1 MVPPNIYAWSLARG
15 EFSGAPPRR
24 DRFFGRLGRR
34 EYPCSMGRAASA
46 VALGAVIACGA
57 GCSSA
62 PEPIAFQN
70 RVFYQY
76 DELAGELSPF
86 ERRYPQ
92 LDRAEEPPNPQYIG
106 VCVLEG
112 AVCFPRPRNWIVRR
126 ASLSPEKRFIEYV
139 SPAEY
144 IFAIYERIDSPTD
157 PWREVLQ
164 RYEDDQSA
172 LGAKIIGGRVP
183 IATANAQGRAYVL
196 RRSVRGAK
204 APFENVSHEFL
215 ARSEM
220 RIALVQIV
228 HQTPNIEP
236 VTGELLPVVNRL
248 ELY

>member
-1 MVPPNIYAWSLARG
+1 M
-15 EFSGAPPRR
+15 
-24 DRFFGRLGRR
+24 RLGVI
-34 EYPCSMGRAASA
+34 PAAL
-46 VALGAVIACGA
+46 VLGALSLTAL

-62 PEPIAFQN
+62 PEPVAFQN

-76 DELAGELSPF
+76 DEFAGEISPF
-86 ERRYPQ
+86 ERRYPP

-112 AVCFPRPRNWIVRR
+112 AACFPRPRNWIVRR

-144 IFAIYERIDSPTD
+144 IFAIYERIESPRD
-157 PWREVLQ
+157 PWRVVMD
-164 RYEDDQSA
+164 RYEEDQKE
-172 LGAKIIGGRVP
+172 LGAEIIGSRVP
-183 IATANAQGRAYVL
+183 IATANSQGRAYVV
-196 RRSVRGAK
+196 RRRIRGAK
-204 APFENVSHEFL
+204 SPFENVAHEFL
-215 ARSEM
+215 ARSDM

-236 VTGELLPVVNRL
+236 VAGELLPVVNKF

>member
-1 MVPPNIYAWSLARG
+1 MRGAAFRGLA
-15 EFSGAPPRR
+15 
-24 DRFFGRLGRR
+24 L
-34 EYPCSMGRAASA
+34 AAF
-46 VALGAVIACGA
+46 VAGLT

-112 AVCFPRPRNWIVRR
+112 AACFPRPRNWIVRR

-144 IFAIYERIDSPTD
+144 IFSIYERVESPSD
-157 PWREVLQ
+157 PWRVVLD
-164 RYEDDQSA
+164 RYEEDQAA
-172 LGAKIIGGRVP
+172 LGAKILGGRVP
-183 IATANAQGRAYVL
+183 MATANAQGRAYVL

-204 APFENVSHEFL
+204 APFENVAHEFL
-215 ARSEM
+215 ARSDM

-236 VTGELLPVVNRL
+236 VAGELLPVDNRF